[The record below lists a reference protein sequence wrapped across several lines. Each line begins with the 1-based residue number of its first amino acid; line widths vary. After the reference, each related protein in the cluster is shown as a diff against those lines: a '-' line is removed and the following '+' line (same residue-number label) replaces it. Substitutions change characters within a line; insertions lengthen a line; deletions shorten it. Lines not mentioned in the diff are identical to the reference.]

1 MEIFQDKILIIDDD
15 RSLCD
20 LLAEYLHTE
29 GFEVDVA
36 HEGDRGLEMV
46 LSKPYSLVV
55 LDVMLPRGFNGFS
68 VLQQLRTRSEMP
80 VLMLTARGEDV
91 DRIVGLEMGADDYLP
106 KPFNPRELIA
116 RIRAI
121 LRRIKPGHQGTS
133 AGREAMKYRVGDI
146 TLDAGTRMV
155 VCGDKPVE
163 LTSVEFHVLE
173 MLIRNVGSVVTREDL
188 SKEALDRP
196 FSAYDRSIDVHISKL
211 RKKLGRDSLGLER
224 IKAIR
229 GAGYI
234 YVYPPSGEEEELHL
248 RNMSEKETNP
258 DA

>member
-1 MEIFQDKILIIDDD
+1 
-15 RSLCD
+15 
-20 LLAEYLHTE
+20 
-29 GFEVDVA
+29 
-36 HEGDRGLEMV
+36 
-46 LSKPYSLVV
+46 
-55 LDVMLPRGFNGFS
+55 
-68 VLQQLRTRSEMP
+68 
-80 VLMLTARGEDV
+80 
-91 DRIVGLEMGADDYLP
+91 
-106 KPFNPRELIA
+106 
-116 RIRAI
+116 
-121 LRRIKPGHQGTS
+121 
-133 AGREAMKYRVGDI
+133 
-146 TLDAGTRMV
+146 
-155 VCGDKPVE
+155 
-163 LTSVEFHVLE
+163 

-196 FSAYDRSIDVHISKL
+196 FSAYDRSIDVHVSKL